1 MNAERTH
8 KIGNPPKISMIAIG
22 NELLVGSTRDINIF
36 ELGSRA
42 TRWGLE
48 LAEACI
54 IRDDK
59 ELIIKTV
66 REQSKNYDYVFTSGG
81 IGPTHDDIT
90 ADAIAAAFSVLP
102 ERNAEAMRVMES
114 RESRT
119 AARGKRPSAGAS
131 KMAMIPRGATLIPNR
146 VSAAPGFR
154 LGNVFVLAGVPVIF
168 SAMLDEIGKELSTGK
183 PLHSRTV
190 TVLAGESHIA
200 SKLTEMQAENPEAE
214 IGSYPQQ
221 DSNGN
226 YFVKAVWRS
235 YDERTVC
242 EEVAKFKE
250 WLAAAGIEY
259 LD

>member
-1 MNAERTH
+1 MFFMNGEHPH
-8 KIGNPPKISMIAIG
+8 KTGNPPKISMIAIG

-48 LAEACI
+48 LTEACI

-90 ADAIAAAFSVLP
+90 ADAIAEAFSVLP

-114 RESRT
+114 RS
-119 AARGKRPSAGAS
+119 AARGKRLSEGAG
-131 KMAMIPRGATLIPNR
+131 KMAMIPCGATLIPNR

-190 TVLAGESHIA
+190 TVLAGESKIA
-200 SKLTEMQAENPEAE
+200 SKLAEMQTENREAE

-242 EEVAKFKE
+242 EEIAKFKK
-250 WLAAAGIEY
+250 WLAATGIEY